1 MELKLV
7 DGNYVADATGGLA
20 AVSGTEELA
29 QRVVMKLTAR
39 RGGFPLMPDY
49 GSRLYTLPK
58 VRPSQRRMAAE
69 QYVLEAL
76 EGEEGLVLRGL
87 DISYPEDGCLE
98 LQLVFDYGKDALN
111 ITARIRGG
119 L

>member
-39 RGGFPLMPDY
+39 EGGFPNAGL
-49 GSRLYTLPK
+49 
-58 VRPSQRRMAAE
+58 QRQALHAAE
-69 QYVLEAL
+69 SQAFP
-76 EGEEGLVLRGL
+76 EGAWRR
-87 DISYPEDGCLE
+87 SSTC
-98 LQLVFDYGKDALN
+98 
-111 ITARIRGG
+111 
-119 L
+119 